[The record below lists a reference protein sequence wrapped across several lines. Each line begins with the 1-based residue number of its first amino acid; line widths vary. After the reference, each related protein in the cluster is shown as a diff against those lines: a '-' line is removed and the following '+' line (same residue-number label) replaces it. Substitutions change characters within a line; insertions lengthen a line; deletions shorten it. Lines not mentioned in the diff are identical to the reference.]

1 MTKISP
7 KHDRFCREY
16 VIDNNATQ
24 AYIRAGYSSSGA
36 GQSAKHLLNNP
47 KIAARVKILED
58 EIVKKL
64 SEKHEVT
71 KEKILLERARIAFFK
86 ADELYDEN
94 GSIKSPKDWGEDI
107 GAIVSGL
114 KVTELFE
121 GYGKGRKKIGQTT
134 EVKICN
140 KDGSLAALEKM
151 QGMYGKDNGQQ
162 RPYQHLSD
170 EELWAEIDRLKK
182 EKKAKLKMIPKNAPS
197 RVQN

>member
-1 MTKISP
+1 MTNLKP
-7 KHDRFCREY
+7 KHDKFCREY

-36 GQSAKHLLNNP
+36 GQSAKKLLSNP
-47 KIAARVKILED
+47 KIAARVKFLED
-58 EIVKKL
+58 EMVKKL

-94 GSIKSPKDWGEDI
+94 GSIKSPKDWGDDI

-114 KVTELFE
+114 KVTEIFE

-151 QGMYGKDNGQQ
+151 HGMYGKDNEQQ
-162 RPYQHLSD
+162 RPYQHLS
-170 EELWAEIDRLKK
+170 EE
-182 EKKAKLKMIPKNAPS
+182 
-197 RVQN
+197 